1 MLFDPKAL
9 PVYSSPAVSVNE
21 YDPRQREASAKDFTG
36 WRSQM
41 KLVRSAAT
49 HQVRRMR
56 RRPLLYAGAA
66 VTALA
71 LALTGCGASGSS
83 PSTSSSATARSGGT
97 FTILANSAFGVADP
111 AQNYT
116 LEEWQLLINTHDG
129 LTQFA
134 RVAGVP
140 GTKIVPDLATSIPTP
155 TNGGKTYVFHIRR
168 GIKFS
173 NGQTLTPSA
182 FVTTF
187 ERQFTVPG
195 PTSFYSGIVGASA
208 CSTKGCN
215 LSKGVVAND
224 SAYTLT
230 INLTAPDAELMD
242 QLALP
247 FAYAVPTNTPLKLTG
262 NNVPPGTGPYMW
274 KSYNPNTE
282 AVLVRNPY
290 FHVWNKEAQPAGY
303 PNEIIEKYG
312 LQVSNEVTEV
322 ENGEAN
328 EVFDGDQIPSDQLTQ
343 LNSAKY
349 AGQVHVNTLTA
360 DWYMALNTKQ
370 PPFNNVK
377 ARQAINY
384 AANRSAYVK
393 IAGGPSLAVPACQIL
408 PPNFP
413 SYKPYC
419 PFTTGAQTVWSGP
432 NLAKAK
438 ALVKASGT
446 AGEHVIVDGTNDQ
459 VGTALVQ
466 QMISD
471 LDSIG
476 YKATPQLLSASIQ
489 YPYVQNSTNST
500 KWNVGWSAWYQD
512 YPAPADFL
520 NVLLGCGSIH
530 PNSDASPNI
539 AAFCDPSIQAQI
551 NKAEAEEA
559 TNPSAAAALW
569 TQIDHE
575 DTLQAPWVDLY
586 NPKQI
591 DFLSKNVHGYEWNPQ
606 WYILIDQLW
615 LS

>member
-1 MLFDPKAL
+1 M
-9 PVYSSPAVSVNE
+9 
-21 YDPRQREASAKDFTG
+21 R
-36 WRSQM
+36 
-41 KLVRSAAT
+41 LVRSAAT
-49 HQVRRMR
+49 HQGRMR
-56 RRPLLYAGAA
+56 RHPLLYAGAA
-66 VTALA
+66 VAAVAMALA
-71 LALTGCGASGSS
+71 GCGANSSS
-83 PSTSSSATARSGGT
+83 PSTSSSAKGHSGGT
-97 FTILANSAFGVADP
+97 FTILANSSFGVADP

-116 LEEWQLLINTHDG
+116 LQEWQLLIDTGDG
-129 LTQFA
+129 LTAFA
-134 RVAGVP
+134 KVGGVP
-140 GTKIVPDLATSIPTP
+140 GTKVVPDLATSIPLP
-155 TNGGKTYVFHIRR
+155 TNGGKTYVFHIRH

-173 NGQTLTPSA
+173 NGQTLKPSD

-230 INLTAPDAELMD
+230 INLTAPDPEIMD
-242 QLALP
+242 QLTLP
-247 FAYAVPTNTPLKLTG
+247 FAYAVPASTSLKLTG

-290 FHVWNKEAQPAGY
+290 FHVWSKAAQPAGY
-303 PNEIIEKYG
+303 PNEIVEKYG
-312 LQVSNEVTEV
+312 LQVSDEVTEV
-322 ENGEAN
+322 ENNEAN
-328 EVFDGDQIPSDQLTQ
+328 EVFDGDQIPSDQLSQ

-360 DWYMALNTKQ
+360 DWYFALNTRTA
-370 PPFNNVK
+370 PFNNVQ

-384 AANRSAYVK
+384 AANRTAYVK

-413 SYKPYC
+413 SYKAYC
-419 PFTTGAQTVWSGP
+419 PYTTGKQTVWSGP
-432 NLAKAK
+432 NVAKAK
-438 ALVKASGT
+438 ALVKSSGT
-446 AGEHVIVDGTNDQ
+446 LGDKVVVDGTNDQ
-459 VGTALVQ
+459 VGTALAE
-466 QMISD
+466 QMVSD

-476 YKATPQLLSASIQ
+476 YKATTQLLSTGAQ
-489 YPYVQNSTNST
+489 YPFVQNSTNSA

-520 NVLLGCGSIH
+520 NVLLGCNTIH

-539 AAFCDPSIQAQI
+539 AAYCSKSTQAQI
-551 NKAEAEEA
+551 NKAETEEA
-559 TNPSAAAALW
+559 ADPSAAAALW

-575 DTLQAPWVDLY
+575 DTNAAPWVDLY

-591 DFLSKNVHGYEWNPQ
+591 DFLSKDVHGYMWNPQ

>member
-1 MLFDPKAL
+1 M
-9 PVYSSPAVSVNE
+9 
-21 YDPRQREASAKDFTG
+21 R
-36 WRSQM
+36 
-41 KLVRSAAT
+41 LVRSAAT
-49 HQVRRMR
+49 HQARRMR

-66 VTALA
+66 VTAVALA
-71 LALTGCGASGSS
+71 LAGCGASGSS
-83 PSTSSSATARSGGT
+83 PSTSSSAKGHSGGT
-97 FTILANSAFGVADP
+97 FTILANSSFGVADP

-116 LEEWQLLINTHDG
+116 LQEWQLLIDTGDG
-129 LTQFA
+129 LTAFA
-134 RVAGVP
+134 KVGGVP
-140 GTKIVPDLATSIPTP
+140 GTKVVPDLATSIPLP

-173 NGQTLTPSA
+173 NGQTLKPSD

-208 CSTKGCN
+208 CSTKGCS

-230 INLTAPDAELMD
+230 INLTAPDPEIMD
-242 QLALP
+242 QLTLP
-247 FAYAVPTNTPLKLTG
+247 FAYAVPASTSLKLTG

-290 FHVWNKEAQPAGY
+290 FKVWNAEAQPAGY

-312 LQVSNEVTEV
+312 LQVSDEVTEV
-322 ENGEAN
+322 ENNEAN

-360 DWYMALNTKQ
+360 DWYFALNTRTA
-370 PPFNNVK
+370 PFNNLQ

-384 AANRSAYVK
+384 AANRTAYVK

-413 SYKPYC
+413 SYKAYC
-419 PFTTGAQTVWSGP
+419 PYTTGKQTVWSGP
-432 NLAKAK
+432 NVAKAK

-446 AGEHVIVDGTNDQ
+446 LGDKVVVDGTNDQ
-459 VGTALVQ
+459 VGTSLAE
-466 QMISD
+466 QMVSD

-476 YKATPQLLSASIQ
+476 YKATTQLLSTGAQ
-489 YPYVQNSTNST
+489 YPFVQNSTNSA

-520 NVLLGCGSIH
+520 NVLLGCNTIH

-539 AAFCDPSIQAQI
+539 AAYCSKSTQAQI
-551 NKAEAEEA
+551 NKAESEEA
-559 TNPSAAAALW
+559 SDPSAAAALW

-575 DTLQAPWVDLY
+575 DTNAAPWVDLY

-591 DFLSKNVHGYEWNPQ
+591 DFLSKDVHGYEWNPQ
-606 WYILIDQLW
+606 WYILIDRLW

>member
-1 MLFDPKAL
+1 M
-9 PVYSSPAVSVNE
+9 
-21 YDPRQREASAKDFTG
+21 R
-36 WRSQM
+36 
-41 KLVRSAAT
+41 LVRSVHTAVT
-49 HQVRRMR
+49 RH
-56 RRPLLYAGAA
+56 PLRWSAAA
-66 VTALA
+66 VVALA
-71 LALTGCGASGSS
+71 LAVAGCGGGSS
-83 PSTSSSATARSGGT
+83 SSSSAPSASSATGKPGGT
-97 FTILANSAFGVADP
+97 FTILANSSFGVADP

-116 LEEWQLLINTHDG
+116 LQEWQLLIDTHDG
-129 LTQFA
+129 LTTFA
-134 RVAGVP
+134 KENGLA

-155 TNGGKTYVFHIRR
+155 TNGGKTYVFHIRH

-173 NGQTLTPSA
+173 NGQVLKPSD

-195 PTSFYSGIVGASA
+195 PTSFYSDFVGASA

-215 LSKGVVAND
+215 LSQGVVAND

-230 INLTAPDAELMD
+230 INLTAPDPELMD

-247 FAYAVPTNTPLKLTG
+247 FAFAVPASTSLKLLG

-290 FHVWNKEAQPAGY
+290 FKVWSAAAQPAGY

-312 LQVSNEVTEV
+312 LQVSDEVTAV
-322 ENGEAN
+322 MNGEAN

-343 LNSAKY
+343 LNSPKY

-360 DWYMALNTKQ
+360 DWYMALNTRT

-384 AANRSAYVK
+384 AANRTAYIK

-413 SYKPYC
+413 SYVPYC
-419 PFTTGAQTVWSGP
+419 PYTTGSQTVWSGP
-432 NLAKAK
+432 NVAKAK
-438 ALVKASGT
+438 QLVQQSGT
-446 AGEHVIVDGTNDQ
+446 AGMKVVVDGTNDQ
-459 VGTALVQ
+459 VGKALVE
-466 QMISD
+466 QMVSD

-476 YKATPQLLSASIQ
+476 YRASPQLLAGSVQ
-489 YPYVQNSTNST
+489 YPFVQNSANSS
-500 KWNVGWSAWYQD
+500 KWQVAWSAWYQD
-512 YPAPADFL
+512 YPAQSDFL
-520 NVLLGCGSIH
+520 NVLLGCNTIH

-539 AAFCDPSIQAQI
+539 AAYCDKATQTQI
-551 NKAEAEEA
+551 NQAESEEA
-559 TNPSAAAALW
+559 TNPSGAAKLW
-569 TQIDHE
+569 TEIDHE
-575 DTLQAPWVDLY
+575 DTNAAPWVDLY

-591 DFLSKNVHGYEWNPQ
+591 DFLSSDVHGYKWNPQ

>member
-1 MLFDPKAL
+1 M
-9 PVYSSPAVSVNE
+9 
-21 YDPRQREASAKDFTG
+21 R
-36 WRSQM
+36 
-41 KLVRSAAT
+41 LVRSAAT
-49 HQVRRMR
+49 HQGRMR
-56 RRPLLYAGAA
+56 RHPLLYAGAA
-66 VTALA
+66 VAAVALA
-71 LALTGCGASGSS
+71 LAGCGANSSS
-83 PSTSSSATARSGGT
+83 PSTSSSAKGHSGGT
-97 FTILANSAFGVADP
+97 FTILANSSFGVADP

-116 LEEWQLLINTHDG
+116 LQEWQLLIDTGDG
-129 LTQFA
+129 LTAFA
-134 RVAGVP
+134 KVGGVP
-140 GTKIVPDLATSIPTP
+140 GTKVVPDLATSIPLP
-155 TNGGKTYVFHIRR
+155 TNGGKTYVFHIRH

-173 NGQTLTPSA
+173 NGQTLKPSD

-208 CSTKGCN
+208 CSTKGCD

-230 INLTAPDAELMD
+230 INLTAPDPEIMD
-242 QLALP
+242 QLTLP
-247 FAYAVPTNTPLKLTG
+247 FAYAVPASTSLKLTG

-290 FHVWNKEAQPAGY
+290 FHVWSKLAQPAGY
-303 PNEIIEKYG
+303 PNEIVEKYG
-312 LQVSNEVTEV
+312 LQVSDEVTEV
-322 ENGEAN
+322 ENNEAN
-328 EVFDGDQIPSDQLTQ
+328 EVFDGDQIPSDQLSQ

-360 DWYMALNTKQ
+360 DWYFALNTRTA
-370 PPFNNVK
+370 PFNNVQ

-384 AANRSAYVK
+384 AANRTAYVK

-413 SYKPYC
+413 SYKAYC
-419 PFTTGAQTVWSGP
+419 PYTTGKQTVWSGP
-432 NLAKAK
+432 NVAKAK
-438 ALVKASGT
+438 ALVKSSGT
-446 AGEHVIVDGTNDQ
+446 LGDKVVVDGTNDQ
-459 VGTALVQ
+459 VGTALAE
-466 QMISD
+466 QMVSD

-476 YKATPQLLSASIQ
+476 YKATTQLLSTGAQ
-489 YPYVQNSTNST
+489 YPFVQNSTNSA

-520 NVLLGCGSIH
+520 NVLLGCNTIH

-539 AAFCDPSIQAQI
+539 AAYCSKSTQAQI
-551 NKAEAEEA
+551 NKAETEEA
-559 TNPSAAAALW
+559 TDPSAAAALW

-575 DTLQAPWVDLY
+575 DTNAAPWVDLY

-591 DFLSKNVHGYEWNPQ
+591 DFLSKDVHGYMWNPQ

>member
-1 MLFDPKAL
+1 M
-9 PVYSSPAVSVNE
+9 
-21 YDPRQREASAKDFTG
+21 R
-36 WRSQM
+36 
-41 KLVRSAAT
+41 LVRSAAT
-49 HQVRRMR
+49 HQGRMR
-56 RRPLLYAGAA
+56 RHPLLYAGAA
-66 VTALA
+66 VAAVAMALA
-71 LALTGCGASGSS
+71 GCGANSSS
-83 PSTSSSATARSGGT
+83 PSTSSSAKGHSGGT
-97 FTILANSAFGVADP
+97 FTILANSSFGVADP

-116 LEEWQLLINTHDG
+116 LQEWQLLIDTGDG
-129 LTQFA
+129 LTAFA
-134 RVAGVP
+134 KVGGVP
-140 GTKIVPDLATSIPTP
+140 GTKVVPDLATSIPLP
-155 TNGGKTYVFHIRR
+155 TNGGKTYVFHIRH

-173 NGQTLTPSA
+173 NGQTLKPSD

-208 CSTKGCN
+208 CSTKGCS

-230 INLTAPDAELMD
+230 INLTAPDPEIMD
-242 QLALP
+242 QLTLP
-247 FAYAVPTNTPLKLTG
+247 FAYAVPASTSLKLTG

-290 FHVWNKEAQPAGY
+290 FHVWSKLAQPAGY
-303 PNEIIEKYG
+303 PNEIVEKYG
-312 LQVSNEVTEV
+312 LQVSDEVTEV
-322 ENGEAN
+322 ENNEAN
-328 EVFDGDQIPSDQLTQ
+328 EVFDGDQIPSDQLSQ

-360 DWYMALNTKQ
+360 DWYFALNTRTA
-370 PPFNNVK
+370 PFNNVQ

-384 AANRSAYVK
+384 AANRTAYVK

-413 SYKPYC
+413 SYKAYC
-419 PFTTGAQTVWSGP
+419 PYTTGKQTVWSGP
-432 NLAKAK
+432 NVAKAK
-438 ALVKASGT
+438 ALVKSSGT
-446 AGEHVIVDGTNDQ
+446 LGDKVVVDGTNDQ
-459 VGTALVQ
+459 VGTALAE
-466 QMISD
+466 QMVSD

-476 YKATPQLLSASIQ
+476 YKATTQLLSTGAQ
-489 YPYVQNSTNST
+489 YPFVQNSTNSS

-520 NVLLGCGSIH
+520 NVLLGCNTIH

-539 AAFCDPSIQAQI
+539 AAYCDPSTQAQI
-551 NKAEAEEA
+551 NKAESEEA
-559 TNPSAAAALW
+559 TQPAAAAALW
-569 TQIDHE
+569 TQVDHE
-575 DTLQAPWVDLY
+575 DTNAAPWVNMY

>member
-1 MLFDPKAL
+1 M
-9 PVYSSPAVSVNE
+9 
-21 YDPRQREASAKDFTG
+21 R
-36 WRSQM
+36 
-41 KLVRSAAT
+41 LVRSAAT
-49 HQVRRMR
+49 HQGRMR
-56 RRPLLYAGAA
+56 RHPLLYAGAA
-66 VTALA
+66 VAAVALA
-71 LALTGCGASGSS
+71 LAGCGANSSS
-83 PSTSSSATARSGGT
+83 PSTSSSAKGHSGGV
-97 FTILANSAFGVADP
+97 FTILANSSFGVADP

-116 LEEWQLLINTHDG
+116 LQEWQLLIDTGDG
-129 LTQFA
+129 LTAFA
-134 RVAGVP
+134 KVGGVP
-140 GTKIVPDLATSIPTP
+140 GTKVVPDLATSIPLP
-155 TNGGKTYVFHIRR
+155 TNGGKTYVFHIRH

-173 NGQTLTPSA
+173 NGQTLKPSD

-208 CSTKGCN
+208 CSTKGCS
-215 LSKGVVAND
+215 LSKGVIAND

-230 INLTAPDAELMD
+230 INLTAPDPEIMD
-242 QLALP
+242 QLTLP
-247 FAYAVPTNTPLKLTG
+247 FAYAVPASTSLKLTG

-290 FHVWNKEAQPAGY
+290 FHVWSKLAQPAGY

-312 LQVSNEVTEV
+312 LQVSDEVTEV
-322 ENGEAN
+322 ENNEAN

-349 AGQVHVNTLTA
+349 ASQVHVNTLTA
-360 DWYMALNTKQ
+360 DWYFALNTRTA
-370 PPFNNVK
+370 PFNNLQ
-377 ARQAINY
+377 ARQAIND
-384 AANRSAYVK
+384 AANRTAYVK

-413 SYKPYC
+413 SYKAYC
-419 PFTTGAQTVWSGP
+419 PYTTGKQTVWSGP

-446 AGEHVIVDGTNDQ
+446 LGDKVVVDGTNDQ
-459 VGTALVQ
+459 VGTALAE
-466 QMISD
+466 QMVSD
-471 LDSIG
+471 LNSIG
-476 YKATPQLLSASIQ
+476 YKATTQLLSTGAQ
-489 YPYVQNSTNST
+489 YPFIQNSTNSA
-500 KWNVGWSAWYQD
+500 KWNVAWSAWYQD

-520 NVLLGCGSIH
+520 NVLLGCNTIH

-539 AAFCDPSIQAQI
+539 AAYCSKSTQTQI
-551 NKAEAEEA
+551 NKAESEEA
-559 TNPSAAAALW
+559 ADPSAAAALW

-575 DTLQAPWVDLY
+575 DTNAAPWVDLY

>member
-1 MLFDPKAL
+1 M
-9 PVYSSPAVSVNE
+9 
-21 YDPRQREASAKDFTG
+21 R
-36 WRSQM
+36 
-41 KLVRSAAT
+41 LVRPVHTVVTRHPLRWAA
-49 HQVRRMR
+49 
-56 RRPLLYAGAA
+56 AA
-66 VTALA
+66 LVAI
-71 LALTGCGASGSS
+71 ALTVAGCGSS
-83 PSTSSSATARSGGT
+83 SSSAPSAASSATGKAGGT
-97 FTILANSAFGVADP
+97 FTILANSSFGVADP

-116 LEEWQLLINTHDG
+116 LQEWQLLIDTHDG
-129 LTQFA
+129 LTTFA
-134 RVAGVP
+134 KENGVA
-140 GTKIVPDLATSIPTP
+140 GTKIVPDLATSIPLP
-155 TNGGKTYVFHIRR
+155 TNGGKTYVFNIRH

-173 NGQTLTPSA
+173 NGEVLKPSD

-195 PTSFYSGIVGASA
+195 PTSFYSDIVGASA

-215 LSKGVVAND
+215 LSKGVIAND

-230 INLTAPDAELMD
+230 INLTGADPELMD

-247 FAYAVPTNTPLKLTG
+247 FAFAVPANTSLKLLG

-274 KSYNPNTE
+274 KSYNPNTQ

-290 FHVWNKEAQPAGY
+290 FKQWSASAQPAGY

-312 LQVSNEVTEV
+312 LQVSDEVTEV
-322 ENGEAN
+322 MNGEAN

-343 LNSAKY
+343 LNSPKFSS
-349 AGQVHVNTLTA
+349 QVHVNTLTA
-360 DWYMALNTKQ
+360 DWYMALNTRT

-384 AANRSAYVK
+384 AANRTAYVK

-413 SYKPYC
+413 SYVAYC
-419 PFTTGAQTVWSGP
+419 PYTTGSQTVWSGP
-432 NLAKAK
+432 NVAKAK
-438 ALVKASGT
+438 QLVQQSGT
-446 AGEHVIVDGTNDQ
+446 AGMKVVVDGTNDQ
-459 VGTALVQ
+459 VGKALVE
-466 QMISD
+466 QMVAD

-476 YKATPQLLSASIQ
+476 YKASAQLLAASVQ
-489 YPYVQNSTNST
+489 YPFVQNSTNSS

-512 YPAPADFL
+512 YPAPSDFL
-520 NVLLGCGSIH
+520 NVLLGCGTIH

-539 AAFCDPSIQAQI
+539 AAYCDQSTQSQI
-551 NKAEAEEA
+551 NQAESEEA
-559 TNPSAAAALW
+559 TNPSGAAKLW

-575 DTLQAPWVDLY
+575 DTNAAPWVDLY

-591 DFLSKNVHGYEWNPQ
+591 DFLSSDVHGYKWNPQ